1 MRTRFAA
8 YVALVVVFVLLAA
21 VSFAGGSG
29 ESARGAGEQAS
40 IDEGDLTPAGILP
53 APAPLAGERTAVF
66 AGGCFWCVE
75 EAFEKVPGV
84 REAVSGFAGGTVA
97 NPTYSRVL
105 AGGTGHIEVA
115 QVYYDPD
122 VVTYEELLYVFWRNI
137 DPIDE
142 GGQFCDRGEPYRTA
156 VFYQTA
162 EERSAALRSKEEL
175 DRSGRFEQP
184 IVTQILALDVLSVD
198 GHNGF
203 WPAEEYH
210 QDYYL
215 RNPVRYRFYKEA
227 CGRDRRLEQL
237 WGAEAGAPDYS

>member
-1 MRTRFAA
+1 MA
-8 YVALVVVFVLLAA
+8 VA
-21 VSFAGGSG
+21 SFAGGSG
-29 ESARGAGEQAS
+29 DFAAGSAEDAS
-40 IDEGDLTPAGILP
+40 LDEGDLTPAGILP
-53 APAPLAGERTAVF
+53 APEPLPGERTAVF

-84 REAVSGFAGGTVA
+84 RDAVSGFAGGTFA
-97 NPTYSRVL
+97 NPTYNRVL
-105 AGGTGHIEVA
+105 AGGTGHIEVV

-156 VFYQTA
+156 IFYRTA
-162 EERSAALRSKEEL
+162 DERSAALRSKEEL
-175 DRSGRFEQP
+175 EASGRFQQP
-184 IVTQILALDVLSVD
+184 VVTQIRPLDVLGID
-198 GHNGF
+198 GHSGF

-210 QDYYL
+210 QGYYL

-227 CGRDRRLEQL
+227 CGRDRRLVQL